1 MSLGAVISAIGGVS
15 KYWSDP
21 GRRTIVDGMRHL
33 VIALL
38 LCASLGIA
46 PGAEASQHDKR
57 LDALF
62 AALKANPAPDAA
74 HDLEQRIWLIWAEP
88 DRPEAAAP
96 LRLGM
101 VALAHDDLPAADAA
115 FAAAVAADPD
125 FAEAWNKQAT
135 VSFLRGDFSA
145 SVTQIQHVLA
155 LEPRHFG
162 ALSGLGQ
169 IYLALDNKPAA
180 LKAFEAALAIDPA
193 LASVREA
200 VDALR
205 KVVGGQPI

>member
-1 MSLGAVISAIGGVS
+1 
-15 KYWSDP
+15 
-21 GRRTIVDGMRHL
+21 MRHL